1 MDAGTPFVSKCAM
14 HSDISIAFS
23 QLPNTDQLRYF
34 APKVIPL
41 DNDIAIF
48 LLMSLKLG
56 AVLCNSSVV
65 SQRPLLNKE
74 K

>member
-23 QLPNTDQLRYF
+23 QLPNTELRYF

-65 SQRPLLNKE
+65 SQGPFDY
-74 K
+74 

>member
-34 APKVIPL
+34 TPKVIPL

-65 SQRPLLNKE
+65 SQGPFDY
-74 K
+74 